1 MGVSKPAVSR
11 WARRVVVCAAAM
23 LASTAFAFAQ
33 ASPADS
39 APTPQDASNSAQKP
53 VKQVAQAT
61 AVEHAADNSMAPMRS
76 IDLESLSFRRLS
88 PLRGRD
94 GAHHLAFDFFDEDHL
109 LITFEGSEMVRRRR
123 SCPQTHDDRI
133 VHAHVV
139 DIKTGAVLRTA
150 DWYLHDRR
158 PYLWPL
164 GPGKMLLRRGD
175 GLFELNQD
183 LTEKPILDRGGL
195 FWAGTTPDGKQIVA
209 GLATEGPID
218 KNAEGKKARPIKYE
232 ARFLD
237 ANSLSVIGTIPLER
251 PIPLTLT
258 SSGYAD
264 VFLKNGWT
272 WMVRFG
278 ARGQARR
285 NITRVHSSC
294 IPNVEVSS
302 ENTLIVDRCTT
313 AQDGYVMSSFSTDG
327 QFLWRHRWPMML
339 NSPRITRSG
348 SGDRFILT
356 SVETSREKSAPD
368 ADESTREVSQHRVE
382 VLNAA
387 TGKPVLNLLTQPA
400 VSVGGNVAIS
410 PAGATLA
417 VLRDARV
424 ELYSLPPMENDEAA
438 KLAAVRAGTPGLTPP
453 NALADPD
460 EDAELTADDD
470 FPAKQLEKLAALN
483 APPPLN
489 SGEATV
495 PKESTAPA
503 PGVQPANPEL
513 VLHSRATAVTVDV
526 LVTDSKGHPIPG
538 LKAEDFAVSE
548 DGAQQKVNYF
558 KEHSLI
564 ETHTTAA
571 PAYKHPAN
579 IFSNVSDTTQPDS
592 ATLILLDML
601 NSGPLDQSRARD
613 ALSKYIKNKPPNESF
628 ALCVLDS
635 ALHLVRGFTADE
647 NELLLAMN
655 DRRAKPSASLLS
667 QLDTASLKFIRSAT
681 QKLDSPAD
689 IGRSFA
695 IAMAGLQRS
704 IQDEQASQND
714 MRTYLT
720 IGAFGELARY
730 MAGVPGRK
738 KVLWLSAAF
747 PLGQFPQSGELDAGA
762 FYQQRNF
769 VPLISKTMNLLAS
782 AHVSVYP
789 VDIRGV
795 MVNSISDVGE
805 ERPFTQDLPS
815 SPLTTPFGTGQMTAT
830 GGTGIDANAAANTR
844 NLANDHVVSPDGFVG
859 RANDDASTRNSEH
872 AAMDLVAEQTGGKAF
887 FSNDILGAV
896 RTVVE
901 QGSDYYT
908 VSYSPTNRK
917 YDGRFRKIKVHV
929 AGKGYRIAHRSGYY
943 AEDPNRPSEK
953 ADAVLKSLSVAG
965 MMHGAPESRQIP
977 FETRIVPVG
986 EPRTVNAQEAG
997 IRREGKD
1004 APTTIKLQHYRV
1016 DYAIPVASLRF
1027 DAKPEGNFH
1036 GTFRLL
1042 ANSYA
1047 ADGQGL
1053 LQAASTAVADLK
1065 PDNYR
1070 SVLSEGLRLQQELDV
1085 PADAS
1090 FLRLGVADMANS
1102 SIGTLEL
1109 PLPIPVPKNDPL
1121 ARKEGSLPPV
1131 EPD

>member
-1 MGVSKPAVSR
+1 
-11 WARRVVVCAAAM
+11 
-23 LASTAFAFAQ
+23 
-33 ASPADS
+33 
-39 APTPQDASNSAQKP
+39 
-53 VKQVAQAT
+53 
-61 AVEHAADNSMAPMRS
+61 
-76 IDLESLSFRRLS
+76 
-88 PLRGRD
+88 
-94 GAHHLAFDFFDEDHL
+94 
-109 LITFEGSEMVRRRR
+109 
-123 SCPQTHDDRI
+123 
-133 VHAHVV
+133 
-139 DIKTGAVLRTA
+139 
-150 DWYLHDRR
+150 
-158 PYLWPL
+158 
-164 GPGKMLLRRGD
+164 MLLRRGESLLVLD
-175 GLFELNQD
+175 QE
-183 LTEKPILDRGGL
+183 LTEKPVLEHPGL
-195 FWAGTTPDGKQIVA
+195 FWANTTPDGAQIVA
-209 GLATEGPID
+209 GLAIETPVN
-218 KNAEGKKARPIKYE
+218 KNKNGDSKKAGLMKYE
-232 ARFLD
+232 VRFFD
-237 ANSLSVIGTIPLER
+237 ANSLSMIATMPLER

-272 WMVRFG
+272 WMIRFG
-278 ARGQARR
+278 GRGQARKA
-285 NITRVHSSC
+285 ITRVRSSC

-356 SVETSREKSAPD
+356 TVETSQEKSPE
-368 ADESTREVSQHRVE
+368 ADEGTREIRKHRVE
-382 VLNAA
+382 VFNAA
-387 TGKPVLNLLTQPA
+387 TGKPVINLVTEPA

-410 PAGATLA
+410 PAGNTLA
-417 VLRDARV
+417 VLRDAHV
-424 ELYSLPPMENDEAA
+424 ELYSLPAMESDEASR
-438 KLAAVRAGTPGLTPP
+438 LAAVRAGTPGLTAP
-453 NALADPD
+453 NTAADPD

-470 FPAKQLEKLAALN
+470 FPAKQLDKLAALN

-489 SGEATV
+489 PGESAAA
-495 PKESTAPA
+495 PKDASAPSSTFQTA
-503 PGVQPANPEL
+503 GPEL
-513 VLHSRATAVTVDV
+513 VLHSRAAAVTVDV
-526 LVTDSKGHPIPG
+526 LVTDSKGRPIPG
-538 LKAEDFAVSE
+538 LKAEDFTVSE

-558 KEHSLI
+558 KEHSVAD
-564 ETHTTAA
+564 THQTAA

-613 ALSKYIKNKPPNESF
+613 ALAKYIKNKPANESF

-655 DRRAKPSASLLS
+655 DKRSKPSASLIS
-667 QLDTASLKFIRSAT
+667 QLDTSSLKFIRSAT
-681 QKLDSPAD
+681 QKLDSPSD

-695 IAMAGLQRS
+695 IAMAGLERS
-704 IQDEQASQND
+704 IQEEQSSQND

-747 PLGQFPQSGELDAGA
+747 PLGQFPQNGGLDAGA

-795 MVNSISDVGE
+795 MVNSVADVGE

-815 SPLTTPFGTGQMTAT
+815 SPLTTPFGTGQMTVT

-844 NLANDHVVSPDGFVG
+844 NLANDHLVSVDGFVG
-859 RANDDASTRNSEH
+859 RASDDAAQRNSEH
-872 AAMDLVAEQTGGKAF
+872 AAMELVAEQTGGKAF
-887 FSNDILGAV
+887 YSNDITGAV

-901 QGSDYYT
+901 QGADYYT
-908 VSYSPTNRK
+908 LSYSPMNRK

-929 AGKGYRIAHRSGYY
+929 TGKGYRIAHRSGYY
-943 AEDPNRPSEK
+943 AEDPNRPSDK
-953 ADAVLKSLSVAG
+953 TDAVLKSLSVAG

-997 IRREGKD
+997 IRREGKN
-1004 APTTIKLQHYRV
+1004 APTTVKLQHYQV
-1016 DYAIPVASLRF
+1016 DYAIPGASLRF
-1027 DAKPEGNFH
+1027 DAKPEGSFH
-1036 GTFRLL
+1036 GSFRLL

-1047 ADGQGL
+1047 SDGQGL
-1053 LQAASTAVADLK
+1053 IQAASTAVADLK

-1070 SVLSEGLRLQQELDV
+1070 SVLTEGLRLRQELDV
-1085 PADAS
+1085 PAEAS
-1090 FLRLGVADMANS
+1090 YLRLGVSDLSNN

-1109 PLPIPVPKNDPL
+1109 PLPIPIPKNDPL